1 MRNGRGAA
9 VGAALWAVVCAAG
22 TALAQPGG
30 AVTEIRFEG
39 AERSTR
45 AYLES
50 VVQTRVGEPFD
61 AAVVDQDVVRLLQ
74 TGKFSSVTSEV
85 VPGEGGAAAVVF
97 RVRERTLIASIQF
110 ENNRY
115 FNEKTL
121 LGHVQAKAGDPV
133 DAFALREGRDNILE
147 AYRGAGFGRAIVEVD
162 TDQAHA
168 TGRVVYRIEEGE
180 QVRVRKVLFEGNQ
193 QVATAELKKRVRTT
207 SALWIFRPGVFD
219 PDVAD
224 ADAATLQ
231 SYCRD
236 QGFLDARAS
245 YRVDAGK
252 RPGDLAVVFMI
263 TEGTP
268 YVVEAVRVTGNTV
281 FGTEDIL
288 GSFAT
293 QAGLVF
299 NQSRLEKDAEALR
312 TRCGDYGYIYATVRA
327 LRVFSAT
334 PGFVVLTFEVNEGEP
349 MRVGRV
355 VVRGNEMTQDKV
367 VRRALDLYPED
378 TFRITPMRNAE
389 RDLRQTQL
397 FEEVSVTP
405 VGQEAG
411 VRDIVVD
418 VKESTRLRDFIF
430 GFGVTSDS
438 GLVGSIVLDYKNFDI
453 FDTPRSFSEFIKFR
467 SFRGAGQRLRLELQ
481 PGTELNRF
489 RIDFTEPYWRDQPV
503 RFDVSLYHFNRGRE
517 GWDEQRT
524 GGSVSFGR
532 RLEKGIGPWGWL
544 KGWYGEV
551 AFGEE
556 YVVLDDVDIFDDRS
570 VRDVRG
576 GSLLSSA
583 KLTTVRDRT
592 DNRWM
597 PTEGDR
603 LTLSYEQFLGDFNFG
618 VAHARYAKY
627 HTLFV
632 DEQDRKSIL
641 SWRVDAGAIAG
652 EAPVFEKLYA
662 GGIGSLRGFEF
673 RGIGP
678 RGGLEKDPIGGDYAL
693 TSSVEYTFPLAAE
706 VLRGVV
712 FTDMG
717 TVEEDFEITTWRAA
731 VGVGL
736 RFEIEL
742 FGPVPIELDLAAP
755 ISKDGEDDTRAFS
768 FFIGGSF

>member
-1 MRNGRGAA
+1 MWKVR
-9 VGAALWAVVCAAG
+9 
-22 TALAQPGG
+22 GG
-30 AVTEIRFEG
+30 AVVATLVATAWPTSVATGQDVQAVSEVRFEG
-39 AERSTR
+39 AARSTR

-50 VVQTRVGEPFD
+50 VVRTRAGDSFIQN
-61 AAVVDQDVVRLLQ
+61 AVDQDVVRLLQ
-74 TGKFSSVTSEV
+74 TGKFSSVTSEIIA
-85 VPGEGGAAAVVF
+85 GEGGIILLF
-97 RVRERTLIASIQF
+97 RIRERTLVESIAF

-121 LGHVQAKAGDPV
+121 LGHVPAKVGDPV

-147 AYRGAGFGRAIVEVD
+147 AYRGAGFGRAIVEVE
-162 TDQAHA
+162 TDAAHA
-168 TGRVVYRIEEGE
+168 TGRVVYRVEEGE
-180 QVRVRKVLFEGNQ
+180 QVRVRRVVFEGNHGI
-193 QVATAELKKRVRTT
+193 ATRELEKRVRTK

-219 PDVAD
+219 PDVAE
-224 ADAATLQ
+224 ADAAAIQ

-245 YRVDAGK
+245 YRADEGA
-252 RPGDLAVVFMI
+252 RAGDLNIVFII

-268 YVVEAVRVTGNTV
+268 YVVESVRVTGNTV
-281 FGTEDIL
+281 FGTQDVLE
-288 GSFAT
+288 SFAT
-293 QAGLVF
+293 QPGMVF
-299 NQSRLEKDAEALR
+299 NQPRLEKDAETLR
-312 TRCGDYGYIYATVRA
+312 TRFGDEGHIYATVRA

-334 PGFVVLTFEVNEGEP
+334 PGFVVLTFEVVEGEP

-397 FEEVSVTP
+397 FDEVSVTP
-405 VGQEAG
+405 VGQAAG

-489 RIDFTEPYWRDQPV
+489 RIDFTEPYWRDKPV
-503 RFDVSLYHFNRGRE
+503 RFDVSLYHFTRGRD
-517 GWDEQRT
+517 GWDEERT

-532 RLEKGIGPWGWL
+532 RLAEGIGPWEWL

-556 YVVLDDVDIFDDRS
+556 YVELEDVDIFDDRS
-570 VRDVRG
+570 VREAEG
-576 GSLLSSA
+576 GSLLTSA
-583 KLTTVRDRT
+583 KLTVVRDRT
-592 DNRWM
+592 DNRWL

-618 VAHARYAKY
+618 VAHARYARH
-627 HTLFV
+627 HTLYT
-632 DEQDRKSIL
+632 DEQERKSIL

-678 RGGLEKDPIGGDYAL
+678 RGGLEKDPIGGDYLL
-693 TSSVEYTFPLAAE
+693 TTSVEYTFPLAAE

-717 TVEEDFEITTWRAA
+717 TVEEDLEITTWRASI
-731 VGVGL
+731 GVGL

-742 FGPVPIELDLAAP
+742 FGPVPIELDLATP